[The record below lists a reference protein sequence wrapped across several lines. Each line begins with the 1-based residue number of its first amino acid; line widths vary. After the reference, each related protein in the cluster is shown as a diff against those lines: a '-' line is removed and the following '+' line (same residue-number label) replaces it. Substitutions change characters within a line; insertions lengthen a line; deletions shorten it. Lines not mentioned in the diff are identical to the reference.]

1 MTKGKVVLV
10 ALGAAVAVSLAW
22 AQPYGQGGY
31 GMGPG
36 MMGGGYGPGYGMGP
50 GMMGGPGYGPG
61 YGMGP
66 GMMGGGYGM
75 GPGMMGPGMMG
86 PGMMGQGM
94 MGMGPGMMGSYGM
107 GPGMMGGGYG
117 IDLSAEQR
125 QKLFDIQRDVESKRW
140 DLMGKLHAEGGP
152 MAQAFAGGTFD
163 EQAALKAYD
172 TMAAAHKQMF
182 ETMLDAR
189 KRMDALLTPE
199 QREQLKR
206 NFGGRWSNR

>member
-1 MTKGKVVLV
+1 MTKGKVVIA
-10 ALGAAVAVSLAW
+10 ALGAALAVSLAW
-22 AQPYGQGGY
+22 AQPYGPGY

-50 GMMGGPGYGPG
+50 GMMGGGYGPG

-66 GMMGGGYGM
+66 GMMGGGYG
-75 GPGMMGPGMMG
+75 PGY
-86 PGMMGQGM
+86 
-94 MGMGPGMMGSYGM
+94 GMGPGMMGGF
-107 GPGMMGGGYG
+107 GGGYG

-125 QKLFDIQRDVESKRW
+125 QKLFDIQREVASKRW
-140 DLMGKLHAEGGP
+140 ELMGKLHAEGGP
-152 MAQAFAGGTFD
+152 MDEVFSGGAFD
-163 EQAALKAYD
+163 EKAALKAYD

-189 KRMDALLTPE
+189 KRMDAVLTPE
-199 QREQLKR
+199 QREQVKR